1 MTHVIKIPQG
11 VPRINHSKEDS
22 LAVRVT
28 GASTYVLL
36 HFGKEIPENIKDMQV
51 TGKRKDKKTFMHLTK
66 MLNKNVL
73 ELFLTM
79 VNLWPIRFAILY
91 AKKNLKI

>member
-1 MTHVIKIPQG
+1 MIHVIKIPQG

-22 LAVRVT
+22 LVVRVT

-51 TGKRKDKKTFMHLTK
+51 HGLVKLEKEKTKRPLC
-66 MLNKNVL
+66 
-73 ELFLTM
+73 
-79 VNLWPIRFAILY
+79 I
-91 AKKNLKI
+91 